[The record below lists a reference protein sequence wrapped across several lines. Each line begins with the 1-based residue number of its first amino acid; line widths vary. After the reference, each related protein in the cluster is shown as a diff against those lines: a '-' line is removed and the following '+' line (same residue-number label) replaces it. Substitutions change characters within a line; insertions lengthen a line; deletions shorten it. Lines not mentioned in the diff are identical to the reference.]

1 MPKIKTREIHKG
13 SIKTIDRAQD
23 LSARMRTVEPKTK
36 GSRSPG
42 NDQESSSIA
51 AYGERRTS
59 SMVKYAGGKTAETM
73 DAASHWGARKIQERR
88 RLIQSRRE
96 FANSVSLLED
106 AVPDSNVSKSMSKPL
121 PGELRVAASR
131 NVAGKAGVSIAKAGT
146 RAAEALLR
154 KVQAEQSFRAARK
167 LAERRIRKQ
176 TEKAAQL
183 QARQSKR
190 IVRDAGKAVRRI
202 GLSLK
207 HLTES
212 TKALSGLFFAG
223 GWVAVLIIMVCILF
237 GAAFYYFGDSSA
249 DTSYTPVSPEVE
261 AYTPEIT
268 AAAKK
273 YGIEDYV
280 ELIKAVMMQ
289 ESSGRGGDPMQ
300 CSASGYNRTG
310 KKITDPKVSIDVG
323 VHTLAA
329 CIKSAG
335 VKDSTDLDRIKLAA
349 QGYNFG
355 NGYIDWAKKKYG
367 GYSAAN
373 AAEFSSRHA
382 GKSGTYGDKLYAEHV
397 LRYYPYGNY
406 EIGLGN
412 GNIVNIARAQLGNK
426 GGAKFWSWYG
436 FHSRVEWCACF
447 VSWCADQGGYLKSG
461 TIPRFSIVSDGAN
474 WFKAKHQWQ
483 SRTYKPAPGD
493 IIFFTWSGGPLQ
505 HVGIVEKCNG
515 KVVTTIEGNST
526 DACRRRTYPVG
537 SSCIAGYGTPAY
549 PDSSS
554 GSKAQSAARGM
565 ITASQVADIAAKLDR
580 KYASE
585 HWTYNGSHPQD
596 SHKTINCVR
605 FTQNVYAK
613 LGVRS
618 FGWYT
623 RHGRI
628 NSSKGLKDLENAG
641 FSYRVIG
648 GSKGMT
654 VRDAVKNGYLRPG
667 DIVGYRYKHDD
678 GSTSGGYATHTELY
692 VGTKSGGKYLFYD
705 YGPSF
710 VKKGTGRHWR
720 KARRIGCVIR
730 YEGLSY

>member
-1 MPKIKTREIHKG
+1 MGENLEI
-13 SIKTIDRAQD
+13 
-23 LSARMRTVEPKTK
+23 
-36 GSRSPG
+36 
-42 NDQESSSIA
+42 
-51 AYGERRTS
+51 
-59 SMVKYAGGKTAETM
+59 
-73 DAASHWGARKIQERR
+73 
-88 RLIQSRRE
+88 
-96 FANSVSLLED
+96 
-106 AVPDSNVSKSMSKPL
+106 VSK
-121 PGELRVAASR
+121 
-131 NVAGKAGVSIAKAGT
+131 
-146 RAAEALLR
+146 
-154 KVQAEQSFRAARK
+154 
-167 LAERRIRKQ
+167 
-176 TEKAAQL
+176 
-183 QARQSKR
+183 
-190 IVRDAGKAVRRI
+190 DY
-202 GLSLK
+202 LSL
-207 HLTES
+207 
-212 TKALSGLFFAG
+212 
-223 GWVAVLIIMVCILF
+223 
-237 GAAFYYFGDSSA
+237 
-249 DTSYTPVSPEVE
+249 
-261 AYTPEIT
+261 
-268 AAAKK
+268 
-273 YGIEDYV
+273 YG
-280 ELIKAVMMQ
+280 
-289 ESSGRGGDPMQ
+289 R
-300 CSASGYNRTG
+300 
-310 KKITDPKVSIDVG
+310 
-323 VHTLAA
+323 
-329 CIKSAG
+329 
-335 VKDSTDLDRIKLAA
+335 
-349 QGYNFG
+349 
-355 NGYIDWAKKKYG
+355 GYIDWAKKKYG

-373 AAEFSSRHA
+373 AAEFSKKHA

-461 TIPRFSIVSDGAN
+461 TIPKFSLVSDGAN
-474 WFKAKHQWQ
+474 WFKARHQWQ

-554 GSKAQSAARGM
+554 GSKTQSASRGT
-565 ITASQVADIAAKLDR
+565 ITASQVADTAAKLDR

-596 SHKTINCVR
+596 SHKTINCVK

-628 NSSKGLKDLENAG
+628 NSSKGLKDLEKSG
-641 FSYRVIG
+641 FTYRVIG

-654 VRDAVKNGYLRPG
+654 VRDAVKNGYLKPG
-667 DIVGYRYKHDD
+667 HIVGYRYKHDN

-692 VGTKSGGKYLFYD
+692 IGTKRGGKYLFYD

-720 KARRIGCVIR
+720 KARRIGCIVR
-730 YEGLSY
+730 YNNLHY

>member
-1 MPKIKTREIHKG
+1 MRGAGRAVKG
-13 SIKTIDRAQD
+13 IGRAQ
-23 LSARMRTVEPKTK
+23 
-36 GSRSPG
+36 
-42 NDQESSSIA
+42 
-51 AYGERRTS
+51 
-59 SMVKYAGGKTAETM
+59 
-73 DAASHWGARKIQERR
+73 
-88 RLIQSRRE
+88 
-96 FANSVSLLED
+96 
-106 AVPDSNVSKSMSKPL
+106 
-121 PGELRVAASR
+121 
-131 NVAGKAGVSIAKAGT
+131 
-146 RAAEALLR
+146 
-154 KVQAEQSFRAARK
+154 
-167 LAERRIRKQ
+167 
-176 TEKAAQL
+176 
-183 QARQSKR
+183 
-190 IVRDAGKAVRRI
+190 
-202 GLSLK
+202 K
-207 HLTES
+207 HLSES
-212 TKALSGLFFAG
+212 TKALTGLFLAG

-249 DTSYTPVSPEVE
+249 DTTYTPVSPEVE

-268 AAAKK
+268 VAARK

-289 ESSGRGGDPMQ
+289 ESGGRGGDPMQ
-300 CSASGYNRTG
+300 CSASGYNRTE

-323 VHTLAA
+323 VHTLAE
-329 CIKSAG
+329 CIRGAG
-335 VKDSTDLDRIKLAA
+335 VKDPTDLDRIKLAA

-355 NGYIDWAKKKYG
+355 NGYINWAKKKYG

-373 AAEFSSRHA
+373 AAEFSSKHA

-461 TIPRFSIVSDGAN
+461 TIPNFSIVGDGAN

-483 SRTYKPAPGD
+483 GRTYKPAPGD

-554 GSKAQSAARGM
+554 GSKTQSSARIV
-565 ITASQVADIAAKLDR
+565 ITASRVADTAAKLDR

-596 SHKTINCVR
+596 SHKTINCVK

-613 LGVRS
+613 LSVRS

-628 NSSKGLKDLENAG
+628 NSTKGLKDLEKAD

-654 VRDAVKNGYLRPG
+654 VCDAVKNGYLRPG

-678 GSTSGGYATHTELY
+678 GSTSGGYTTHTELNI
-692 VGTKSGGKYLFYD
+692 GAKSGSKYLFYD

-710 VKKGTGRHWR
+710 VKKGAGRHRR

-730 YEGLSY
+730 NEGLSY

>member
-13 SIKTIDRAQD
+13 SIKTIDRARD
-23 LSARMRTVEPKTK
+23 LSARVRTIEPKTR
-36 GSRSPG
+36 GSRSSG
-42 NDQESSSIA
+42 DEQESASIA

-59 SMVKYAGGKTAETM
+59 SIMKDASGKTAKTM
-73 DAASHWGARKIQERR
+73 DAASRWGVRKIQERR
-88 RLIQSRRE
+88 RLIQSRKE
-96 FANSVSLLED
+96 FSNGVGLSDDTL
-106 AVPDSNVSKSMSKPL
+106 PDSNVSKSMSKPL
-121 PGELRVAASR
+121 LGELRAAASR
-131 NVAGKAGVSIAKAGT
+131 NAAGKAGIRTAKAGSP
-146 RAAEALLR
+146 AAEAQIQ
-154 KVQAEQSFRAARK
+154 KAQTEQSFRAARK

-176 TEKAAQL
+176 SEKATQL
-183 QARQSKR
+183 QTRQSKR
-190 IVRDAGKAVRRI
+190 IVRGAGRAVKRI
-202 GLSLK
+202 GRALK

-212 TKALSGLFFAG
+212 TKALTGLFLAG

-261 AYTPEIT
+261 AFTPEIT

-273 YGIEDYV
+273 YGIDDYV

-289 ESSGRGGDPMQ
+289 ESGGRGGDPMQ
-300 CSASGYNRTG
+300 CSASGYNKTG

-323 VHTLAA
+323 VRTLAD
-329 CIKSAG
+329 CIRSAG
-335 VKDSTDLDRIKLAA
+335 VKDPTDLDRIKLCL

-355 NGYIDWAKKKYG
+355 NGYIDWAKKEYG

-373 AAEFSSRHA
+373 AAEFSRKHA
-382 GKSGTYGDKLYAEHV
+382 GKSGTYGDKLYVEHV

-412 GNIVNIARAQLGNK
+412 SNIVNIARAQLGNK

-461 TIPRFSIVSDGAN
+461 TIPKFSLVSDGAN
-474 WFKAKHQWQ
+474 WFRAKHQWQ

-554 GSKAQSAARGM
+554 GSKTQSAAHGA
-565 ITASQVADIAAKLDR
+565 ITASQVAVTAAKLDR

-585 HWTYNGSHPQD
+585 HWTYNGSHPRD
-596 SHKTINCVR
+596 SHKTINCVK

-628 NSSKGLKDLENAG
+628 NSAKGLKNLKKAG

-648 GSKGMT
+648 DSKGMT

-678 GSTSGGYATHTELY
+678 GSISGGYATHTELY
-692 VGTKSGGKYLFYD
+692 IGIKSGGKYLFYD

-710 VKKGTGRHWR
+710 VKKETGRHWR

-730 YEGLSY
+730 YDRLLY

>member
-1 MPKIKTREIHKG
+1 MPRIKTREIHKG

-23 LSARMRTVEPKTK
+23 LSARMRTIEPKTK
-36 GSRSPG
+36 DSRSSG
-42 NDQESSSIA
+42 DNQESASIA
-51 AYGERRTS
+51 AYGEKRTS
-59 SMVKYAGGKTAETM
+59 SMVKDAGGRTAETM
-73 DAASHWGARKIQERR
+73 DAASRWGARKIQERR
-88 RLIQSRRE
+88 RLIRSRRE
-96 FANSVSLLED
+96 LANGIGLTESTMPS
-106 AVPDSNVSKSMSKPL
+106 SNVSKSMSKPL
-121 PGELRVAASR
+121 SGQIRAAASKD
-131 NVAGKAGVSIAKAGT
+131 NAGKAGIRTVEAGSQATEAQIRKA
-146 RAAEALLR
+146 
-154 KVQAEQSFRAARK
+154 QAEQGFRAARK

-183 QARQSKR
+183 QTRQSRR
-190 IVRDAGKAVRRI
+190 IVRDAGKPVRRI
-202 GLSLK
+202 GRALK
-207 HLTES
+207 YLTES
-212 TKALSGLFFAG
+212 TKALSGLFLAG
-223 GWVAVLIIMVCILF
+223 GWASVLIILICILF

-261 AYTPEIT
+261 AYTLEIT

-289 ESSGRGGDPMQ
+289 ESGGRGEDPMQ
-300 CSASGYNRTG
+300 CSASGYNRSG

-323 VHTLAA
+323 IHTLAE
-329 CIKSAG
+329 CIRSAG
-335 VKDSTDLDRIKLAA
+335 VKDPTDLDRIKLVA

-373 AAEFSSRHA
+373 AAEFSRKHA
-382 GKSGTYGDKLYAEHV
+382 GKSGTYGDKLYAVHV

-447 VSWCADQGGYLKSG
+447 VSWCADQGGYLKSN
-461 TIPRFSIVSDGAN
+461 TIPKFSVVGDGAN
-474 WFKAKHQWQ
+474 WFKQKHEWQ

-549 PDSSS
+549 PVSSS
-554 GSKAQSAARGM
+554 GRKTDVKNSDNRSYSNLGDAAEIVYRTVIESKCRHRSGAMTLEEIRRKRITTCNTSVSVSLQLAGILQKGRKIGHTHAVGSNAAVRKKNTISSAIYGTKYLRKDRCQIVKIGKKYSQIPAEYKKRGVVY
-565 ITASQVADIAAKLDR
+565 I
-580 KYASE
+580 
-585 HWTYNGSHPQD
+585 QD
-596 SHKTINCVR
+596 SNSCISAGGGNIYSTNEGRGQMKHGIYVKNE
-605 FTQNVYAK
+605 
-613 LGVRS
+613 VRS
-618 FGWYT
+618 GYPF
-623 RHGRI
+623 
-628 NSSKGLKDLENAG
+628 SSP
-641 FSYRVIG
+641 I
-648 GSKGMT
+648 
-654 VRDAVKNGYLRPG
+654 
-667 DIVGYRYKHDD
+667 
-678 GSTSGGYATHTELY
+678 LY
-692 VGTKSGGKYLFYD
+692 VIVPK
-705 YGPSF
+705 
-710 VKKGTGRHWR
+710 
-720 KARRIGCVIR
+720 
-730 YEGLSY
+730 

>member
-1 MPKIKTREIHKG
+1 MPRIKTREIHRG
-13 SIKTIDRAQD
+13 SIKTIDRVQD

-36 GSRSPG
+36 GNRSSG
-42 NDQESSSIA
+42 NDQESASIA
-51 AYGERRTS
+51 AYGERQTS
-59 SMVKYAGGKTAETM
+59 SMVRDTGGKVAETM
-73 DAASHWGARKIQERR
+73 DAASRWGVRKIQERK

-96 FANSVSLLED
+96 FANGAGPSENALLG
-106 AVPDSNVSKSMSKPL
+106 SNVSKSMSQPL
-121 PGELRVAASR
+121 PGHLRAAASR
-131 NVAGKAGVSIAKAGT
+131 DAVGKARIRTARAGSSAAQAQIQ
-146 RAAEALLR
+146 RA
-154 KVQAEQSFRAARK
+154 QTEQSFRAARK

-176 TEKAAQL
+176 TEKAAQF
-183 QARQSKR
+183 QTRQSKR

-202 GLSLK
+202 SRALK

-237 GAAFYYFGDSSA
+237 GAAFYYFGDSSV
-249 DTSYTPVSPEVE
+249 DSTYTPVSPEVE
-261 AYTPEIT
+261 AFTPEIT

-289 ESSGRGGDPMQ
+289 ESGGRGGDPMQ

-323 VHTLAA
+323 VHTLAE
-329 CIKSAG
+329 CIRSAS
-335 VKDSTDLDRIKLAA
+335 VKDPTDLDRIKLCL

-373 AAEFSSRHA
+373 AAEFSKQHA

-461 TIPRFSIVSDGAN
+461 TIPKFSLVSDGAN
-474 WFKAKHQWQ
+474 WFKQKHQWQ
-483 SRTYKPAPGD
+483 GRTYKPAPGD

-537 SSCIAGYGTPAY
+537 SSCIAGYGTPVY

-554 GSKAQSAARGM
+554 GRKTQS
-565 ITASQVADIAAKLDR
+565 TAHGAHRIS
-580 KYASE
+580 
-585 HWTYNGSHPQD
+585 GS
-596 SHKTINCVR
+596 
-605 FTQNVYAK
+605 
-613 LGVRS
+613 
-618 FGWYT
+618 
-623 RHGRI
+623 
-628 NSSKGLKDLENAG
+628 
-641 FSYRVIG
+641 
-648 GSKGMT
+648 
-654 VRDAVKNGYLRPG
+654 
-667 DIVGYRYKHDD
+667 
-678 GSTSGGYATHTELY
+678 
-692 VGTKSGGKYLFYD
+692 
-705 YGPSF
+705 
-710 VKKGTGRHWR
+710 
-720 KARRIGCVIR
+720 
-730 YEGLSY
+730 

>member
-1 MPKIKTREIHKG
+1 MPKIRTREIHRG
-13 SIKTIDRAQD
+13 SIKTFDLAQD

-36 GSRSPG
+36 GSRSSG
-42 NDQESSSIA
+42 NEQESASIA
-51 AYGERRTS
+51 TYGERRTS
-59 SMVKYAGGKTAETM
+59 SIMKDAGGKTAETI
-73 DAASHWGARKIQERR
+73 DSASHWGARKIQEKRQLMR
-88 RLIQSRRE
+88 SRKVLANGVGLSEGEMPGGTVPQST
-96 FANSVSLLED
+96 
-106 AVPDSNVSKSMSKPL
+106 SKPR
-121 PGELRVAASR
+121 PGQIRAAASR
-131 NVAGKAGVSIAKAGT
+131 NDAGKVGIKSAKAVSQT
-146 RAAEALLR
+146 AEAQIQ
-154 KVQAEQSFRAARK
+154 KAQAEGSFRAARK

-176 TEKAAQL
+176 SEKAARL

-190 IVRDAGKAVRRI
+190 IVHDVRKAVRRI
-202 GLSLK
+202 GRALK

-212 TKALSGLFFAG
+212 TKALVGLFLAG
-223 GWVAVLIIMVCILF
+223 GWIAVLIIMICILF

-249 DTSYTPVSPEVE
+249 DTTYTPVSQEVE
-261 AYTPEIT
+261 AYTPQIT
-268 AAAKK
+268 AAARK
-273 YGIEDYV
+273 YGIKDYV

-289 ESSGRGGDPMQ
+289 ESGGRGGDPMQ
-300 CSASGYNRTG
+300 CSASGYNRTR

-323 VHTLAA
+323 VHTLAE
-329 CIKSAG
+329 CIRNAG
-335 VKDSTDLDRIKLAA
+335 VKDPTDLDRIKLCL

-373 AAEFSSRHA
+373 AAEFSRKHA

-426 GGAKFWSWYG
+426 GGTKFWSWYG

-461 TIPRFSIVSDGAN
+461 TIPKFALVSDGAN

-554 GSKAQSAARGM
+554 GSKTQSTAHGT
-565 ITASQVADIAAKLDR
+565 ITASQVADTAAKLDR

-585 HWTYNGSHPQD
+585 HWTYNGSHPRD
-596 SHKTINCVR
+596 SHKTINCVK

-628 NSSKGLKDLENAG
+628 NSSKGLKNLEKSG

-654 VRDAVKNGYLRPG
+654 VHDAVKNGYLRPG

-692 VGTKSGGKYLFYD
+692 IGTKSGGKYLFYD

-710 VKKGTGRHWR
+710 VKKGTGKHWR

-730 YEGLSY
+730 YEKMVY

>member
-13 SIKTIDRAQD
+13 CIKTIDRAQD

-36 GSRSPG
+36 SNRSSG
-42 NDQESSSIA
+42 DNQESASIA
-51 AYGERRTS
+51 AYGEKRTS
-59 SMVKYAGGKTAETM
+59 SMVRDVGERTAETM
-73 DAASHWGARKIQERR
+73 NAASRWEARKIQERR
-88 RLIQSRRE
+88 RFIRSRNE
-96 FANSVSLLED
+96 LANEARLSEGTLPSS
-106 AVPDSNVSKSMSKPL
+106 PDLSSASKPL
-121 PGELRVAASR
+121 PGKFRAEAS
-131 NVAGKAGVSIAKAGT
+131 NDAAGKAGIRTAET
-146 RAAEALLR
+146 RAQAAEAQIR
-154 KVQAEQSFRAARK
+154 KAQTEQSFHAARK

-176 TEKAAQL
+176 SEKAAQL

-190 IVRDAGKAVRRI
+190 IVRDAGKAVKRI
-202 GLSLK
+202 GRALK

-223 GWVAVLIIMVCILF
+223 GWVAVLIIMICILF

-268 AAAKK
+268 AVAKK

-289 ESSGRGGDPMQ
+289 ESGGRGGDPMQ
-300 CSASGYNRTG
+300 CSASGYNKTG
-310 KKITDPKVSIDVG
+310 KKITDPKISIDVG
-323 VHTLAA
+323 VHTLAE
-329 CIKSAG
+329 CIRSAG
-335 VKDSTDLDRIKLAA
+335 VKDPTDLDRIKLCL

-373 AAEFSSRHA
+373 AAEFSSKHA

-461 TIPRFSIVSDGAN
+461 TIPNFSIVGDGAN

-483 SRTYKPAPGD
+483 GRTYKPAPGD

-554 GSKAQSAARGM
+554 GSKTQSSARIV
-565 ITASQVADIAAKLDR
+565 ITASRVADTAAKLDR

-596 SHKTINCVR
+596 SHKTINCVK

-618 FGWYT
+618 CGWYT
-623 RHGRI
+623 RHGRV
-628 NSSKGLKDLENAG
+628 NSSKGLENLEKTG

-692 VGTKSGGKYLFYD
+692 IGTKSVGKYLFYD

-720 KARRIGCVIR
+720 TGRRIGCVIH
-730 YEGLSY
+730 YEGLIN